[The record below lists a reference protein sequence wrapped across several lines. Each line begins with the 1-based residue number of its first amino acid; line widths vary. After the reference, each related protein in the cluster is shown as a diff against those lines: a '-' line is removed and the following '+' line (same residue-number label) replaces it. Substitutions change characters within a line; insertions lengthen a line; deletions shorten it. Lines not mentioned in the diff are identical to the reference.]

1 MVLFELLLRAEDVVE
16 LLALLLL
23 LERLA
28 WLELVQRLLELV
40 VDLYGMGEWVEL
52 AFGLHVKHLVRNLDI
67 VLVKGN

>member
-1 MVLFELLLRAEDVVE
+1 MRHSVVLFELLLRAEDVVE

-40 VDLYGMGEWVEL
+40 VNLDGVGEWVEL
-52 AFGLHVKHLVRNLDI
+52 AF
-67 VLVKGN
+67 